1 MLYTTYFSKLKSIP
15 KNAKKLIITR
25 FPPKWI
31 DVDKLN
37 NAFIV
42 KELSPSPSILLNYKK
57 DNDWGKY
64 VEHFEKEMNEREDL
78 KSMLSQLEEFLKK
91 NNDVYLICYEKDY
104 TKCHRYLIAKYL
116 ENKGIPWKELHELDN
131 SHEFNLLNE
140 LKGET

>member
-1 MLYTTYFSKLKSIP
+1 MLYTTYFSKLRKIP

-31 DVDKLN
+31 DVDKFN
-37 NAFIV
+37 NTFIV
-42 KELSPSPSILLNYKK
+42 KELSPSMKILGDYKK
-57 DNDWGKY
+57 NNDWEKY

-91 NNDVYLICYEKDY
+91 DNDVYLICYEKDY
-104 TKCHRYLIAKYL
+104 TKCHRYLIAKHL
-116 ENKGIPWKELHELDN
+116 ENKGIPWKELHELYN

-140 LKGET
+140 LNGET